1 MSGLGFLLGLL
12 ILISADIML
21 GFIIFIFYRYF
32 DLKYFSKLEINQLKE
47 ENKYLKEENQKLSG
61 STSFWGKNDN
71 LR

>member
-1 MSGLGFLLGLL
+1 MNSLSFFFGLL
-12 ILISADIML
+12 CLISVDFVIYNL
-21 GFIIFIFYRYF
+21 YKYF

-61 STSFWGKNDN
+61 SSSFWSKNDN

>member
-1 MSGLGFLLGLL
+1 MNSLSFFFGLL
-12 ILISADIML
+12 CLISVDFVIYNL
-21 GFIIFIFYRYF
+21 YKYF
-32 DLKYFSKLEINQLKE
+32 KLKYFSILEINQLKE